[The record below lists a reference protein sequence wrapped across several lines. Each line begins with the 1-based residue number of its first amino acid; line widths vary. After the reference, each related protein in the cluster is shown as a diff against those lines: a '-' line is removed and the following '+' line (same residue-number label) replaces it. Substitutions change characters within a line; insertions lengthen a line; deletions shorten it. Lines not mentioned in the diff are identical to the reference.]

1 MPVQGILQLCLFLL
15 QTKDARTWNEAA
27 SLKKGVED
35 FFEGR
40 VEGGGIFMA
49 M

>member
-15 QTKDARTWNEAA
+15 QTEDARTWNEAA